1 MNDKSMSDGIEGRRE
16 RNIFIQFFR
25 FIALNIKIF
34 MMTKHKH

>member
-1 MNDKSMSDGIEGRRE
+1 MNDQTMLDGAEGRRE
-16 RNIFIQFFR
+16 RNILIQVFR